1 MKILVT
7 GGAGFI
13 GSNVVDGFISAGHD
27 VVIVDNLFTGKL
39 ENINTKAKLYVMD
52 VRSDELHKVF
62 EIERPDVVDHHA
74 AQMSVPASV
83 NDPHFDAQVNVLG
96 AVNILQCAVKYG
108 TKKILFAS
116 TGGAIYGEADVIP
129 TPETYLGNPL
139 SPYAITKRTTELYLH
154 FYASHYGL
162 KYTVLRYANVY
173 GPRQVP
179 HAEAGVVSI
188 FMEKIISGGIPTVY
202 HYDESPEGMTRDY
215 CCVKDIVR
223 ANIMALTAG
232 DFEIINIS
240 SGIETSTMHLYRT
253 VLESLRERG
262 TAKDPKFDTPHKG
275 PARAGDIRRSCLDNS
290 KAAKSL
296 NWQPEYDLKKGI
308 AVTVDRFNFGLHKI
322 T

>member
-39 ENINTKAKLYVMD
+39 ENINAKAKLYVMD
-52 VRSDELHKVF
+52 VRSDELKKVF
-62 EIERPDVVDHHA
+62 EIEKPDIVDHHA

-83 NDPHFDAQVNVLG
+83 ADPAFDAQVNVLG

-108 TKKILFAS
+108 TKKIIFAS

-129 TPETYLGNPL
+129 TTETYPGNPL
-139 SPYAITKRTTELYLH
+139 SPYAITKQTTELFLH
-154 FYASHYGL
+154 FYAHHYGL

-188 FMEKIISGGIPTVY
+188 FMEKLISGGLPTIY
-202 HYDESPEGMTRDY
+202 HYEEQPDGMTRDY

-223 ANIMALTAG
+223 ANVMALSAG
-232 DFEIINIS
+232 DLEIINIS
-240 SGIETSTMHLYRT
+240 CGIETSTVQLYRT
-253 VLESLRERG
+253 ILEALRERAI
-262 TAKDPKFDTPHKG
+262 AKDAKFDSPHKG
-275 PARAGDIRRSCLDNS
+275 PARAGDIRRSCLDSS
-290 KAAKSL
+290 KAAKTL
-296 NWQPEYDLKKGI
+296 KWHPEYDLKKGI
-308 AVTVDRFNFGLHKI
+308 AVTVEHFLR
-322 T
+322 